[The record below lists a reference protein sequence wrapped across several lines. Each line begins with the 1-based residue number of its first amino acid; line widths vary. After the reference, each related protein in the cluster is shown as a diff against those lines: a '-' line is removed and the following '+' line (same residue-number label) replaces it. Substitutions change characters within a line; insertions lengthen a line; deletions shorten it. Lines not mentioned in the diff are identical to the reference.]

1 VIPEVFPAVPPR
13 GKLVGIRAQFNGLQ
27 EIVLKLPTLTA
38 VLAFALMVS
47 EPVKADSPEV
57 LPLQDVPGVGLT
69 LDATVNGHPG
79 RFLFDTGWGVTAVT
93 PTVAAAIGCKPWG
106 RVTGFRAIGERL
118 DSQRCNAATFQV
130 GAFQAKAPEVLV
142 VYLIKFLPPGTKP
155 VSGGI
160 GLDLFAGR
168 TVTIQSHAHRLVL
181 ETSASQEARIKTAQE
196 ITVRPVRDAQ
206 GAALT
211 VDVAVPTGDGPAWM
225 ELDTGNN
232 GPTLIAAH
240 LAHLVGLKAGEKRS
254 QPLTMPLRPGVTVR
268 DEAIVRDLILDGDI
282 GRGFLDH
289 WDLTL
294 DLAQG
299 KGWLAPAQQ

>member
-1 VIPEVFPAVPPR
+1 MKLLALAAAVAWALITAAPAMAATPEA
-13 GKLVGIRAQFNGLQ
+13 
-27 EIVLKLPTLTA
+27 
-38 VLAFALMVS
+38 
-47 EPVKADSPEV
+47 
-57 LPLQDVPGVGLT
+57 LPLQAVPGIGLVV
-69 LDATVNGHPG
+69 DATVNGHRG

-118 DSQRCNAATFQV
+118 DSQRCNAATFRIGGFEAQ
-130 GAFQAKAPEVLV
+130 APEVLV
-142 VYLIKFLPPGTKP
+142 VDLMKYLPPGAAP
-155 VSGGI
+155 LSGGI

-181 ETSASQEARIKTAQE
+181 ETDASRNARIRTAQE
-196 ITVRPVRDAQ
+196 IVVRPVRDVE

-211 VDVAVPTGDGPAWM
+211 VDVAVPTPDGPAWM

-232 GPTLIAAH
+232 GPTMIAAH
-240 LAHLVGLKAGEKRS
+240 IAKLVGLKSGTDAP
-254 QPLTMPLRPGVTVR
+254 QPLVVGLRPGLLVQDQAV
-268 DEAIVRDLILDGDI
+268 VRDLILDGDI

-299 KGWLAPAQQ
+299 KAWLAPAED

>member
-1 VIPEVFPAVPPR
+1 M
-13 GKLVGIRAQFNGLQ
+13 
-27 EIVLKLPTLTA
+27 KLPKLTA
-38 VLAFALMVS
+38 VLACAFMIS
-47 EPVKADSPEV
+47 EPAMADSPDV
-57 LPLQDVPGVGLT
+57 LPLQEVPGVGLA
-69 LDATVNGHPG
+69 LDVTVDGHLG
-79 RFLFDTGWGVTAVT
+79 RFLFDTGWGVSAVT
-93 PTVAAAIGCKPWG
+93 PTVAAIIGCKPWG

-118 DSQRCNAATFQV
+118 DSQRCNAATFRA
-130 GAFQAKAPEVLV
+130 GGFQAKAPEVIV
-142 VYLIKFLPPGTKP
+142 VDLMKFLPPGTQP
-155 VSGGI
+155 LSGGI
-160 GLDLFAGR
+160 GLDLFAGH
-168 TVTIQSHAHRLVL
+168 TVTIQSHLHRLVL
-181 ETSASQEARIKTAQE
+181 ETSASREARIKTAQG

-211 VDVAVPTGDGPAWM
+211 VDVAVPTADGPAWM

-240 LAHLVGLKAGEKRS
+240 VADLVGVKAGEDKP

-268 DEAIVRDLILDGDI
+268 DAAIVRDLILDGDI